1 MVTLA
6 LQYNRSGADGADA
19 FLRALARKSAVLAM
33 IIAVTALGLLAAA
46 LTDAFYPSQ
55 GKDTV
60 SGGNVTIDK
69 SHMSDGYLLIK
80 HQATS
85 KDLRVR
91 ISKGSTALTYKLN
104 GDGEYEVFPLQL
116 GDGTYTVTVYISAG
130 SNRYAAKLSK
140 KMKVKLNDE
149 LSPYLCPNQYV
160 WYRENSETV
169 RLAQTLC
176 VDKTDAEKLEA
187 VCGYV
192 STHVTYDF
200 FKAMSVKK
208 DYLPVPDETLKTGQ
222 GICFDYAVLACAMLR
237 SQGVPCRLEIG
248 YADKTYHAWI
258 SAYIDDEWRRNDPT
272 YTSTGAKAETYTLE
286 RWY

>member
-1 MVTLA
+1 MRSFARRSA
-6 LQYNRSGADGADA
+6 L
-19 FLRALARKSAVLAM
+19 LAM
-33 IIAVTALGLLAAA
+33 ILTVTVFGFFAAA
-46 LTDAFYPSQ
+46 LMDAFYPSQ

-69 SHMSDGYLLIK
+69 SHISDGYILIK
-80 HQATS
+80 HKETT
-85 KDLRVR
+85 KDLRVQ
-91 ISKGSTALTYKLN
+91 ISKGSTKLTYALN
-104 GDGEYEVFPLQL
+104 GDGEYEVYPLQL
-116 GDGTYTVTVYISAG
+116 GNGTYTVTVYISTG

-140 KMKVKLNDE
+140 KFKVNLKDE

-160 WYRENSETV
+160 WYQEDSETV
-169 RLAQTLC
+169 RTAKELC
-176 VDKTDAEKLEA
+176 GGKTDAEMFEA
-187 VCGYV
+187 VCAYV

-208 DYLPVPDETLKTGQ
+208 DYLPVPDETLETGQ

-258 SAYIDDEWRRNDPT
+258 SAYIDGEWQRNDPT
-272 YTSTGAKAETYTLE
+272 YTSTGATAKTYTLE